1 MQEYKVVLESQL
13 GPRAGTLRLEEK
25 EGVITG
31 SIILR
36 GVENAVLGEW
46 TGEHSLS
53 LSHYLRT
60 QVSNLECISVFELE
74 GEKAFGTLQS
84 DKHTMLWHGEKVA
97 EKERANEKNA
107 GE

>member
-31 SIILR
+31 SITLI

-46 TGEHSLS
+46 TGEHSLR

-74 GEKAFGTLQS
+74 GDKAFGTLQS

-97 EKERANEKNA
+97 EKEGENEKNA